1 MAWPCDFLWSV
12 GLKTI
17 MERWRGFW
25 RLKPSERRIVLEA
38 AAALSATWAGV
49 RLLGF
54 RRWNATIE
62 RSTLEK
68 SAEADRRNASGVNP
82 STIDMASVIATRL
95 DLAARNM
102 FFRTNCLERSLA
114 LQWMLRRRG
123 IATDLRIGA
132 RKESELFEAHA
143 WIELDGVVLNDPE
156 EGHLHFAPFKGEI
169 AALETQ
175 AR

>member
-1 MAWPCDFLWSV
+1 
-12 GLKTI
+12 
-17 MERWRGFW
+17 
-25 RLKPSERRIVLEA
+25 VLEA
-38 AAALSATWAGV
+38 AATLSATWGGV

-62 RSTLEK
+62 RFKLEK
-68 SAEADRRNASGVNP
+68 SAEADRCKASRVNS
-82 STIDMASVIATRL
+82 STADMAPSIAMKL
-95 DLAARNM
+95 DLTARNL

-114 LQWMLRRRG
+114 LQWLLRRRG

-156 EGHLHFAPFKGEI
+156 EAHLHFAPFKGEI
-169 AALETQ
+169 TSLETQ
-175 AR
+175 TR